1 MIVYGFKRLLWLALV
16 LVGISVL
23 VFSMIGLLPGDP
35 ATAILGPY
43 ATPARALELERELGL
58 QGSFFS
64 RYWTWLTNVLAGDF
78 GRSYSFDR
86 PVLDLVLARLGPTL
100 LLALTALG
108 IGTLLGLL
116 LGSVAAV
123 RRGQLA
129 DRALTLVALVGIST
143 PPFWMAMLL
152 MVLFAVEL
160 GLFPVSGMVSAF
172 GAGAGGVLDIASHL
186 VLPALA
192 LALVVLG
199 VIARLTRTAMLE
211 TLSEDFVR
219 LARAKGLPEGR
230 VVHGHAFLVAFSRV
244 IPVIGL
250 QAGFVLGGAVYIETV
265 FGWPGLGKLL
275 VDAILQRDLL
285 LAQGA
290 VLVVAAC
297 YVVINLC
304 TDLLQ
309 RALDPRIES

>member
-1 MIVYGFKRLLWLALV
+1 
-16 LVGISVL
+16 
-23 VFSMIGLLPGDP
+23 
-35 ATAILGPY
+35 Y

-123 RRGQLA
+123 RRGHLA

-192 LALVVLG
+192 LALVVL
-199 VIARLTRTAMLE
+199 
-211 TLSEDFVR
+211 
-219 LARAKGLPEGR
+219 
-230 VVHGHAFLVAFSRV
+230 
-244 IPVIGL
+244 
-250 QAGFVLGGAVYIETV
+250 
-265 FGWPGLGKLL
+265 
-275 VDAILQRDLL
+275 
-285 LAQGA
+285 
-290 VLVVAAC
+290 
-297 YVVINLC
+297 
-304 TDLLQ
+304 
-309 RALDPRIES
+309 